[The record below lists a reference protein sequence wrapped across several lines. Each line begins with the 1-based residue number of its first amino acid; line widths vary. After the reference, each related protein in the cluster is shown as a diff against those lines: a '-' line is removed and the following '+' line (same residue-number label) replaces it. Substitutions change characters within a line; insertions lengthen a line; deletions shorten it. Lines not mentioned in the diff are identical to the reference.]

1 MSELAHYNVRQTASH
16 AKSIGITQ
24 RATPLRFPWVG
35 DLRVRFSDFQVNEI
49 GKDGA
54 VVHLRKIGLNG
65 QNKPAADAAPVKE
78 ADTPKEQQ
86 DSTNEGDSNEV
97 KDEPQEKEIVEIPA
111 EDVTALSN
119 LAGEKFAQELV
130 ALFRDGQAEPLERKK
145 PVVSEPMDDKFKRGE
160 IHQEIRRIFNSRI
173 ETSTGDAGAIV
184 ASFSAPTKRGKRGR
198 GGRNRNRNK
207 QDDQPIGEYLHFTLF
222 KDNRD
227 TMDAVNQ
234 IARIL
239 KVKPQVINYAGTKD
253 RRASTVQRCSVRYT
267 RDRSLAGINGKLW
280 GITTGDYEYKTDPIH
295 LGQLLGNE
303 FAITIKNCQILG
315 EDSAKPV
322 SEQVG
327 LMHANVQSALDHMTE
342 HGWINYFGH
351 QRFGTHQIGTHEV
364 GKLILGDNY
373 EGAINAILAYDEEIA
388 QKAET
393 EGIPNEPAKRDEYNR
408 HLACM
413 LFRTEK
419 DVEKAIEIM
428 PRRFAAEVCVLRHLN
443 RQGKQSRRDFVGAL
457 IHITRGLRSMYLHA
471 CQSHVWNHAASRR
484 WELHGEKVIKGD
496 LVIVETEATPQVSGQ
511 DQDGDDIINPVNPA
525 EDDDDIPL
533 QAKPLTEEEAASGKY
548 TVYDIVLPT
557 PGYDVIYPD
566 NEIGEFYKDFM
577 GREENGS
584 LDPHKMRRMR
594 REFSLPGRYRKLMNR
609 FLATPSVEFK
619 TYTDDEEQMH
629 PTDLDLIKAERKT
642 IANNKRSREDGD
654 DMRPSK
660 VAKVEGENEASNQ
673 TSQDEGAAASDAVAD
688 NAKAEETETTNAQES
703 MEVDKPLKIAAIIK
717 FQLGRSAYATVTL
730 RELMGDPPENN
741 AS

>member
-1 MSELAHYNVRQTASH
+1 MSEQAHYNVRQTVSH
-16 AKSIGITQ
+16 TKSIGITQ
-24 RATPLRFPWVG
+24 RATPLRFPWIG

-49 GKDGA
+49 GKDGV

-65 QNKPAADAAPVKE
+65 QNKLVADAAPVKDV
-78 ADTPKEQQ
+78 DTPKEPQ
-86 DSTNEGDSNEV
+86 DFTNDGDSNEV
-97 KDEPQEKEIVEIPA
+97 KDEPQDKEIVEVPA

-130 ALFRDGQAEPLERKK
+130 DLFRDGQAEPLERRR
-145 PVVSEPMDDKFKRGE
+145 PVVSEPMDDRLRRGE
-160 IHQEIRRIFNSRI
+160 IHQEIRRIFNSKI
-173 ETSTGDAGAIV
+173 ETTTGDAGAIV
-184 ASFSAPTKRGKRGR
+184 ATFSAPTRRGKRGR
-198 GGRNRNRNK
+198 GGRNRNRNNK
-207 QDDQPIGEYLHFTLF
+207 QDDQPVGDYLHFTLF

-280 GITTGDYEYKTDPIH
+280 GITTGDYEYKSDPIH

-315 EDSAKPV
+315 ADSAKSV
-322 SEQVG
+322 SEQVD
-327 LMHANVQSALDHMTE
+327 LMHANVQSALDHMAE

-364 GKLILGDNY
+364 GRLILGDNY

-393 EGIPNEPAKRDEYNR
+393 EGIPSEPAKRDEYSR

-496 LVIVETEATPQVSGQ
+496 LVIVETETTPQVGGQ
-511 DQDGDDIINPVNPA
+511 DEDGDDIINPVNPV

-533 QAKPLTEEEAASGKY
+533 QARPLTEEEAASGKY

-566 NEIGEFYKDFM
+566 NEIGDFYKDFM
-577 GREENGS
+577 GREENGG
-584 LDPHKMRRMR
+584 LDPLKMRRMR

-609 FLATPSVEFK
+609 FLAQPSVEFK
-619 TYTDDEEQMH
+619 TYMDDEEQMH
-629 PTDLDLIKAERKT
+629 PTDLDLIKAERKSDT
-642 IANNKRSREDGD
+642 TTNNNKRSREDGD
-654 DMRPSK
+654 DARPSK
-660 VAKVEGENEASNQ
+660 VAKVEGEHEASNQ
-673 TSQDEGAAASDAVAD
+673 TSQDGVAADST
-688 NAKAEETETTNAQES
+688 KAEES
-703 MEVDKPLKIAAIIK
+703 MQVDKPLKIAAIVK

-730 RELMGDPPENN
+730 RELMGDPPESN

>member
-49 GKDGA
+49 GKDGV

-65 QNKPAADAAPVKE
+65 QNKPVADAAPVKE

-86 DSTNEGDSNEV
+86 DSTNEGDFNEV

-160 IHQEIRRIFNSRI
+160 IHQEIRRIFNSKI

-207 QDDQPIGEYLHFTLF
+207 QEDQPIGEYLHFTLF

-393 EGIPNEPAKRDEYNR
+393 EGIPSEPAKRDEYSR

-471 CQSHVWNHAASRR
+471 AQSHVWNHAASRR

-496 LVIVETEATPQVSGQ
+496 LVIVETEATPQGSGQ
-511 DQDGDDIINPVNPA
+511 DQDGDDIINPVNPV

-533 QAKPLTEEEAASGKY
+533 QARPLTEEEAASGKY

-609 FLATPSVEFK
+609 FLAKPSVEFK

-629 PTDLDLIKAERKT
+629 PTDLDLIKAERKP
-642 IANNKRSREDGD
+642 ASNNKRSREDGD
-654 DMRPSK
+654 DARPSK
-660 VAKVEGENEASNQ
+660 VAKVEGENEAPNQ
-673 TSQDEGAAASDAVAD
+673 TSQDEGAATSDAAAD
-688 NAKAEETETTNAQES
+688 SAKVEETETTNAEET
-703 MEVDKPLKIAAIIK
+703 MEVDKPLKIAAIVK

-730 RELMGDPPENN
+730 RELMGDPPESN

>member
-1 MSELAHYNVRQTASH
+1 M
-16 AKSIGITQ
+16 
-24 RATPLRFPWVG
+24 
-35 DLRVRFSDFQVNEI
+35 
-49 GKDGA
+49 KD
-54 VVHLRKIGLNG
+54 
-65 QNKPAADAAPVKE
+65 

-86 DSTNEGDSNEV
+86 DSTNDGDSNEV

-111 EDVTALSN
+111 EDVTALTN

-130 ALFRDGQAEPLERKK
+130 ALFREGQAEPLERKK

-184 ASFSAPTKRGKRGR
+184 ASFSAPTRRGKRGR

-207 QDDQPIGEYLHFTLF
+207 QEDQPIGEYLHFTLF

-280 GITTGDYEYKTDPIH
+280 GIATGDYEYKSDPIH

-322 SEQVG
+322 SEQVD
-327 LMHANVQSALDHMTE
+327 LMHANVQSALDHMAE

-351 QRFGTHQIGTHEV
+351 QRFGTHQIGTHEI

-471 CQSHVWNHAASRR
+471 SQSHVWNHAASRR
-484 WELHGEKVIKGD
+484 WELFGEKVIKGD
-496 LVIVETEATPQVSGQ
+496 LVIIETEATPQVGGQ
-511 DQDGDDIINPVNPA
+511 DQDGDDIINPV
-525 EDDDDIPL
+525 EDDDDVPL
-533 QAKPLTEEEAASGKY
+533 QARPLTEEEAASGKY
-548 TVYDIVLPT
+548 TIYDIVLPT

-609 FLATPSVEFK
+609 FLAKPSVEFK

-629 PTDLDLIKAERKT
+629 PTDLDLIKAERKSGT
-642 IANNKRSREDGD
+642 NNKRSREDGD
-654 DMRPSK
+654 DARPSK
-660 VAKVEGENEASNQ
+660 VAKVEGETEASNQ
-673 TSQDEGAAASDAVAD
+673 TSQDEGAAAASEVAAD
-688 NAKAEETETTNAQES
+688 GEKVEETEPTKAEEA
-703 MEVDKPLKIAAIIK
+703 MEVDKPLKIAAVVK

-730 RELMGDPPENN
+730 RELMGDPPESN